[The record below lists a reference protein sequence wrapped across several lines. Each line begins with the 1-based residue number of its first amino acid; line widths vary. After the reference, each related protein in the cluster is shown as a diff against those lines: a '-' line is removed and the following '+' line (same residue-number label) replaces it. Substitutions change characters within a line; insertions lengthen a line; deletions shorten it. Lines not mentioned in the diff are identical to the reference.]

1 MLFFYKGAFRQIAML
16 VEVHG
21 FLTMLRYVLVFSKAG
36 EGIYARAFAAR
47 RVAQLRTSFSLIE
60 TTSSISTN

>member
-16 VEVHG
+16 VEVHV
-21 FLTMLRYVLVFSKAG
+21 FLAMLRYVLVFSKAG

-47 RVAQLRTSFSLIE
+47 RVARLRTY
-60 TTSSISTN
+60 